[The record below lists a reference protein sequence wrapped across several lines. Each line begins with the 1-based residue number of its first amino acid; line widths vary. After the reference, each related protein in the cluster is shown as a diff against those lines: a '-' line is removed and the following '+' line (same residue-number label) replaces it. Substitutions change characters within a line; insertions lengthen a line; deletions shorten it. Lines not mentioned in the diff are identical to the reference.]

1 MEALLSMTK
10 HGGAAMDLPDDL
22 GQIRAGF
29 LADLILVDGKPLA
42 DVKVLLDRDRILA
55 VMKDGAFHRRGE
67 AGLRPRF

>member
-1 MEALLSMTK
+1 
-10 HGGAAMDLPDDL
+10 MDLPDDL

-67 AGLRPRF
+67 TGLRPRF

>member
-1 MEALLSMTK
+1 MTK

-29 LADLILVDGKPLA
+29 LADLILVDGKPLV
-42 DVKVLLDRDRILA
+42 DVKVLLDRNRILT
-55 VMKDGAFHRRGE
+55 VMKDGVFHRRGE